1 MNTNYSLPKV
11 AAWCAVI
18 FCSLLPEILMD
29 AAGIAIPAWW
39 AWIQILLA
47 LTMLSVS
54 MRVKSFAPLQVFF
67 LFLVLYLLLWRGVTV
82 IRHLPVW
89 QQWESSTVWVAGI
102 SAIQGL
108 KMGIALL
115 LLVGLFFILR
125 RRQVFF
131 FTSGSASNPA
141 QPVSWLGM
149 KTASTWKRFGLII
162 ALFFFLGGIAFL
174 WLSNQPTI
182 GMIAKTLPLLP
193 FIILISATNAFS
205 EEVMFRSTLL
215 APLETA
221 IARSSALAI
230 ISVFFGLAHYSGSF
244 PSGLVW
250 VLLTGFLGFLF
261 GKAMLE
267 TRGLGT
273 SWFLH
278 FISDIPVFFFT
289 AVFSIQ

>member
-1 MNTNYSLPKV
+1 MNTNYTLPKV

-18 FCSLLPEILMD
+18 LCSLLPEILMG
-29 AAGIAIPAWW
+29 AAGMAIPAWW
-39 AWIQILLA
+39 AWVQILLA
-47 LTMLSVS
+47 LAMLLVS
-54 MRVKSFAPLQVFF
+54 MRVKSFAPLRVFF
-67 LFLVLYLLLWRGVTV
+67 LFLALYLLLWRGVTI
-82 IRHLPVW
+82 IRHLPAW
-89 QQWESSTVWVAGI
+89 QQWEGSAGWVAGI

-115 LLVGLFFILR
+115 LLAGLFFILR

-131 FTSGSASNPA
+131 FTCGSAANSA
-141 QPVSWLGM
+141 QPVRWLGM
-149 KTASTWKRFGLII
+149 KTATTWKGFGLII

-174 WLSNQPTI
+174 WLSNQP
-182 GMIAKTLPLLP
+182 GLNMIINALPLLP

-205 EEVMFRSTLL
+205 EEIMFRSALL
-215 APLETA
+215 ASLETA
-221 IARSSALAI
+221 IARPSALAM

-244 PSGLVW
+244 PSGLIW
-250 VLLTGFLGFLF
+250 VVLTGFLGFLF